1 LLAEPVACRRRDNAL
16 VSGSLRVRGKR
27 VALANLAMPL
37 MLLAGATDH
46 ITPPDQVFATAALVS
61 TPPELVYRD
70 ITAGGHL
77 GPFMRHNSLQEHWP
91 RLLAE
96 VLKHSRE

>member
-1 LLAEPVACRRRDNAL
+1 
-16 VSGSLRVRGKR
+16 
-27 VALANLAMPL
+27 MPL
-37 MLLAGATDH
+37 MLLAGAQP
-46 ITPPDQVFATAALVS
+46 ITSPPPDQVFATAALVS
-61 TPPELVYRD
+61 TPPELVYHD

-77 GPFMRHNSLQEHWP
+77 GLFMGHNSLQEHWP